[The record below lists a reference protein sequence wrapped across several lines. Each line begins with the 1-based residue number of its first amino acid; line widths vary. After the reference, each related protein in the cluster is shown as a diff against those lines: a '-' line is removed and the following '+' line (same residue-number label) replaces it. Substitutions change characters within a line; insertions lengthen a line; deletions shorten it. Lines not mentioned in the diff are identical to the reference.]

1 MTLRA
6 WLSAGLV
13 LAALLGSGVARA
25 DTTCTASAPTTLP
38 FGTITNGASGVTD
51 ASMTI
56 TITCSTAALS
66 LLATASVRMCIGLG
80 TGSTGAT
87 LLPGRSMAINA
98 TPPQGNGD
106 TLAYQ
111 LYSNSNRTTPWGLA
125 PAGNPAAVVADLTYP
140 VPLLGGSGSTTV
152 TLYGRIPAAQ
162 TLSAGTFSSSY
173 AGANV
178 VLQYAYNERLAL
190 SSPTPATCNAASGVT
205 GTKSASNAFTFTTS
219 ATVLPQCSTY
229 VTTDMDF
236 GSNAGAIT
244 ANLDRT
250 STIGLTCINR
260 TAYSIG
266 LDNGQNALGNVR
278 RMRFTA
284 PDSSVYYIPYELYRD
299 PARSQRWGTT
309 INTDTLAG
317 TGNGAAQTL
326 TVYGRAPP
334 TTGAIP
340 AQGSYNDVITV
351 TITY

>member
-1 MTLRA
+1 MSLRA
-6 WLSAGLV
+6 LLSAGLF
-13 LAALLGSGVARA
+13 LIALLGSDVARA

-38 FGTITNGASGVTD
+38 FGTITNGATGVTD
-51 ASMTI
+51 ASITI

-80 TGSTGAT
+80 TGTTGTT
-87 LLPGRSMAINA
+87 LLPSRSMAISA
-98 TPPQGNGD
+98 APPQGNGD

-111 LYSNSNRTTPWGLA
+111 LYSNPNRTTPWGLA
-125 PAGNPAAVVADLTYP
+125 PAGTPAAVVADLTYA

-178 VLQYAYNERLAL
+178 NLQYAYNERLAL
-190 SSPTPATCNAASGVT
+190 TSPTPATCNAASGVT
-205 GTKSASNAFTFTTS
+205 GTKSATNAFTFTTS

-236 GSNAGAIT
+236 GSNAGAFT

-250 STIGLTCINR
+250 STIRLTCINR
-260 TAYSIG
+260 TAYNIG
-266 LDNGQNALGNVR
+266 LSNGQNALGNVR

-284 PDSSVYYIPYELYRD
+284 PDSSAYYIPYELYRD
-299 PARSQRWGTT
+299 AARSQRWGNT
-309 INTDTLAG
+309 INTDTQAG
-317 TGNGAAQTL
+317 TGTGSAQTL

-340 AQGSYNDVITV
+340 AQGSYSDLITV